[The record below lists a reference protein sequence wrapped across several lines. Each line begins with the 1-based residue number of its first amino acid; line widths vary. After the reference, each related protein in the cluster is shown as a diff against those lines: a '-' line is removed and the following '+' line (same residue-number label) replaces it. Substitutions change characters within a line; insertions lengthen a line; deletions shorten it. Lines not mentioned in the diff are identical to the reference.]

1 MQTHANA
8 TTNLKQRR
16 AIRHSSES
24 CGALARRYHVSKAT
38 VHAWK
43 RRDDPADRSSRPHT
57 SETALTRAR
66 PPSPKQRNRSFSH

>member
-16 AIRHSSES
+16 AIRHSEES
-24 CGALARRYHVSKAT
+24 CGRLAERYHVSKAT

-43 RRDDPADRSSRPHT
+43 HRDDPADRSSRPHT
-57 SETALTRAR
+57 SATAL
-66 PPSPKQRNRSFSH
+66 SPERRR